1 MGPFSNPALQY
12 YAIASSVLA
21 LHLIALAL
29 WTGRVRVQKKQYTN
43 SEDAKLNK
51 AEHTEIEHP
60 DVRRV
65 IKAHTNALENAI
77 PFFVVGALYVASGAT
92 KTGALAY
99 FGTFVAMRILHTFF
113 YLGGK
118 QPFRTLSFGIGALAV
133 IGMAIGVIRAAI
145 A

>member
-1 MGPFSNPALQY
+1 MGAFSNPALQY

-21 LHLIALAL
+21 LHLIAIAL

-43 SEDAKLNK
+43 PEDAKLNK
-51 AEHTEIEHP
+51 ADHTEVEHP

-77 PFFVVGALYVASGAT
+77 PFFVVGALYVVAGAS
-92 KTGALAY
+92 KTGALVY
-99 FGTFVAMRILHTFF
+99 FATFVGARILHTFV
-113 YLGGK
+113 YLAGK
-118 QPFRTLSFGIGALAV
+118 QPFRTLSFAIGALAV
-133 IGMAIGVIRAAI
+133 IGMAVSVIRAAL